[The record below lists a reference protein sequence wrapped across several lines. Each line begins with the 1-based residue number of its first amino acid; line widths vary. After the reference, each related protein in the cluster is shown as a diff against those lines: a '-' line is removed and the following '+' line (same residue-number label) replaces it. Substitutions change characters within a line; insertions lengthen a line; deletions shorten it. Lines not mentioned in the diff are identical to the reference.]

1 MKNILLFLILIL
13 FIFINPSYAF
23 DSETSSTNSV
33 LINYSNQPQITLDQN
48 YQQFKIQLINLDNN
62 NYTIP
67 ASLLKKKKKS
77 DNLMLYVA
85 GGLMVATGIL
95 ILTNNPDNFVSNSAS
110 DANLGIAIGGTV
122 ATGMIVAKFFI
133 DRKR

>member
-1 MKNILLFLILIL
+1 MKNILLFLILIVFV
-13 FIFINPSYAF
+13 FIEPSYAI
-23 DSETSSTNSV
+23 DPEISSTNSV
-33 LINYSNQPQITLDQN
+33 LLNNPNQTQITLDQN
-48 YQQFKIQLINLDNN
+48 YQQFKVQLVNLENN

-95 ILTNNPDNFVSNSAS
+95 ILTNNPDHFVSNSAS

>member
-13 FIFINPSYAF
+13 FIFIDPSYAF
-23 DSETSSTNSV
+23 DPETNSTHSV
-33 LINYSNQPQITLDQN
+33 LLNNSNQAQITLEQN
-48 YQQFKIQLINLDNN
+48 YQQFKVQLINLEKN

-95 ILTNNPDNFVSNSAS
+95 ILTNNPDHFVSNSAS

>member
-13 FIFINPSYAF
+13 FIFIDPSYAF
-23 DSETSSTNSV
+23 DPETSSTNSV
-33 LINYSNQPQITLDQN
+33 LLNYSNQPQITLEQN
-48 YQQFKIQLINLDNN
+48 YQQFKVQLINLENN

-95 ILTNNPDNFVSNSAS
+95 ILTNNPDHFVSNSAS